1 MSLRLSDRAVIVGAC
16 AYLLV
21 LSLGMSRLSYDVWGV
36 LVVLPPL
43 AVLGYL
49 GIRRTF
55 SGELAGLANI
65 MLVGFAAKGAGTMA
79 RYWVSF
85 DAYGGATDAQRYH
98 SRAVVA
104 VDAYWHGNA
113 SLSSVLPGGTG
124 TAFMERLTSFFYTFM
139 GSSRLAAFYLF
150 SFMSFWGVALF
161 IRAACTAIPGLER
174 RRYAML
180 CAFAP
185 SLLYWPS
192 SIGKEAWM
200 MLCLGLAS
208 LGAAL
213 LVSRRGFVRAAVF
226 LVAGIGGAALVRPH
240 IGGLWLVGLM
250 PALLVALL
258 RGRGPRHIRGG
269 GFADR
274 LMLLLL
280 TGIAVVAITAVGSAT
295 MRYLQPGGEEN
306 ITSNSVTS
314 ILTETTRR
322 TSEAGSNFQ
331 PLVITGPADWPYAS
345 LRTLVRP
352 LLIEARGL
360 AQLVSALELTL
371 FGGLVLA
378 NLRRLAHL
386 PRLVLT
392 NPYVAFAMTV
402 LFFGGLAYSS
412 FANLGVLTR
421 QKSLLFPMLLL
432 VPCLPEHPAPSRKHP
447 AVASAGEL
455 EMVSSR

>member
-1 MSLRLSDRAVIVGAC
+1 MNLRISDRAIIVGAC
-16 AYLLV
+16 AYLVV
-21 LSLGMSRLSYDVWGV
+21 LSLGMVRLSYDVWGV
-36 LVVLPPL
+36 LIVLPPL
-43 AVLGYL
+43 ALLGYL
-49 GIRRTF
+49 GIQRMF
-55 SGELAGLANI
+55 SGELADLANV
-65 MLVGFAAKGAGTMA
+65 MLVGFVAKAAGTMA

-113 SLSSVLPGGTG
+113 SLWSVLPGGTG

-139 GSSRLAAFYLF
+139 GSSRLAAFFVF

-161 IRAACTAIPGLER
+161 VKAACAAVPGLAR

-180 CAFAP
+180 CVFAP

-200 MLCLGLAS
+200 MLCLGVATW
-208 LGAAL
+208 GVAL
-213 LVSRRGFVRAAVF
+213 LVSRRGFVRATVF
-226 LVAGIGGAALVRPH
+226 LFLGIGGAALVRPH

-250 PALLVALL
+250 PALLVSLL
-258 RGRGPRHIRGG
+258 RGRGPRHVRGG
-269 GFADR
+269 GLVDR
-274 LMLLLL
+274 LVLLALIGVAL
-280 TGIAVVAITAVGSAT
+280 VAIGAVGSAT
-295 MRYLQPGGEEN
+295 VRYLQPSGEEN

-331 PLVITGPADWPYAS
+331 PVVITGPTDWPYAS
-345 LRTLVRP
+345 VRTLVRP
-352 LLIEARGL
+352 LLIEAKGL

-371 FGGLVLA
+371 FGGLVVA
-378 NLRRLAHL
+378 NLRRLANL

-402 LFFGGLAYSS
+402 LFFGGLAYAS

-432 VPCLPEHPAPSRKHP
+432 VLCLPEHSPRSPQHPS
-447 AVASAGEL
+447 VASAREL
-455 EMVSSR
+455 NVMAAR